1 MSILQ
6 FLRIIWARRS
16 LIGAATVACVLGAYI
31 VTLILPPRWDAT
43 SRVMMGLLK
52 PDPVTGL
59 VIGNSAN
66 AYVTTQMEL
75 LKDYSVAGQVADQL
89 GWLSDP
95 RLIDQYEH
103 RSKSD
108 QREFR
113 RWLAQIVIDRTKVK
127 VPEGS
132 NILEISYTATN
143 PSDAKVVA
151 DALRQAYIDTS
162 LAFRRDQATR
172 DANWFQSQAAQIKTS
187 LDSASAAQADYERQ
201 NGIVMADDKTD
212 LDTARL
218 RSLAGQGAIA
228 PAPVF
233 SAPPTASAS
242 SIQLAQLDTQIAE
255 ASKTLG
261 PNHPQLQAMQA
272 VRATL
277 AQQAARDNVTAKA
290 QASAAASA
298 ASASASAVEAAVQSA
313 KSRVLGESDKLARL
327 SQLASQV
334 NLLKDEYD
342 KTSGRAAD
350 LRQEAAVAD
359 TGLTPLGNAATPQSP
374 SFPNRM
380 LIIPGSFALGLAAGV
395 LVALLIE
402 LFNRRVR
409 GVEDIRSLADT
420 QLLAVIAAPP
430 KTPGRRGAWG
440 GVRAALPWGGRKAV
454 AT

>member
-1 MSILQ
+1 
-6 FLRIIWARRS
+6 LRIIWARRT

-108 QREFR
+108 QRDFR

-143 PSDAKVVA
+143 PNDAKVVA

-187 LDSASAAQADYERQ
+187 LDAASAAQADYERQ

-218 RSLAGQGAIA
+218 RSLAAQGAIA
-228 PAPVF
+228 PAPIF
-233 SAPPTASAS
+233 SAPPAASAS

-277 AQQAARDNVTAKA
+277 AQQAARDNATAKA
-290 QASAAASA
+290 QAGAAASA
-298 ASASASAVEAAVQSA
+298 ASASSSAVEAAVQSA

-334 NLLKDEYD
+334 NLLKDEFD
-342 KTSGRAAD
+342 KTSARGAD

-359 TGLTPLGNAATPQSP
+359 TGLTPLGNAATPRSP

-430 KTPGRRGAWG
+430 KAAGRRMPWG
-440 GVRAALPWGGRKAV
+440 GLRVTLPWGGRKAV

>member
-1 MSILQ
+1 VSILQ
-6 FLRIIWARRS
+6 FLRIFWARRW
-16 LIGAATVACVLGAYI
+16 LIGAATVACVIGAYI

-59 VIGNSAN
+59 VIGSSAG

-75 LKDYSVAGQVADQL
+75 IKDYAVAGQVADQL

-95 RLIDQYEH
+95 RLIDQWQH
-103 RSKSD
+103 RPASD
-108 QREFR
+108 QRDFR

-127 VPEGS
+127 QPEGS

-143 PSDAKVVA
+143 PNDAKLVA
-151 DALRQAYIDTS
+151 DSLRQAYIDTS

-172 DANWFQSQAAQIKTS
+172 DADWFESQAAKIKIQ
-187 LDSASAAQADYERQ
+187 LDAAASAQADYERQ

-218 RSLAGQGAIA
+218 RSLAGAGAA
-228 PAPVF
+228 PAVPFV
-233 SAPPTASAS
+233 APNVGLAPAA
-242 SIQLAQLDTQIAE
+242 IQLAQVDAEIAQAE
-255 ASKTLG
+255 KTLG
-261 PNHPQLQAMQA
+261 PNHPQMLALKA
-272 VRATL
+272 SRALL
-277 AQQAARDNVTAKA
+277 AQQAVQEQAAMKA

-298 ASASASAVEAAVQSA
+298 ASGAGAMEQAVQAA

-327 SQLASQV
+327 NQLASTV

-342 KTSGRAAD
+342 KTSARAAD

-359 TGLTPLGNAATPQSP
+359 TGLTPLGNAATPRSP

-380 LIIPGSFALGLAAGV
+380 LIIPGAFVLGLGV
-395 LVALLIE
+395 GLLVALLME

-409 GVEDIRSLADT
+409 GVEDLRSVGDT
-420 QLLAVIAAPP
+420 PLLAVIAGPR
-430 KTPGRRGAWG
+430 KPGRGWINGLRRRFAGQ
-440 GVRAALPWGGRKAV
+440 GRRAV

>member
-1 MSILQ
+1 
-6 FLRIIWARRS
+6 LRIIWARRS

-31 VTLILPPRWDAT
+31 VTLVLPPRWDAT

-108 QREFR
+108 QRDFR

-143 PSDAKVVA
+143 PNDAKVVA

-187 LDSASAAQADYERQ
+187 LDAASAAQADYERQ

-228 PAPVF
+228 PAPIF
-233 SAPPTASAS
+233 SAPPVASAS

-272 VRATL
+272 ERATL
-277 AQQAARDNVTAKA
+277 AQQAARDDATAKA
-290 QASAAASA
+290 QAGAAASA

-334 NLLKDEYD
+334 NLLKDEFD
-342 KTSGRAAD
+342 KTSARGAD

-359 TGLTPLGNAATPQSP
+359 TGLTPLGNAATPRSP

-380 LIIPGSFALGLAAGV
+380 LIIPGAFALGLAAGV

-430 KTPGRRGAWG
+430 KAPGRRA
-440 GVRAALPWGGRKAV
+440 PWAGLRGMFPGGGRRAV